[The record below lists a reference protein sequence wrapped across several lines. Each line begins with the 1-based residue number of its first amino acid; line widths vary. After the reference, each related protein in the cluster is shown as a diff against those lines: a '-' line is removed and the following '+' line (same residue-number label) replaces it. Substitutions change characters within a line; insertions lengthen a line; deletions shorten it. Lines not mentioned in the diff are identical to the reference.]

1 LPGSV
6 GSDTLIWE
14 HIPRFIDDMRAVF
27 FATMLA
33 VLAPFPVVAQTAT
46 STAPAAPKPARG
58 GDIARSE
65 YIEHAVDRARKAAA
79 ARFDRMDANHDG
91 ILTADERRAARAS
104 RRSSKSEAQ

>member
-6 GSDTLIWE
+6 GSDTLICE
-14 HIPRFIDDMRAVF
+14 HIPRFIDDMRAVL
-27 FATMLA
+27 FATLLVA
-33 VLAPFPVVAQTAT
+33 LAPFPAAAQTP
-46 STAPAAPKPARG
+46 STAPAAPKPAHG

-104 RRSSKSEAQ
+104 RRTSKSEAQ